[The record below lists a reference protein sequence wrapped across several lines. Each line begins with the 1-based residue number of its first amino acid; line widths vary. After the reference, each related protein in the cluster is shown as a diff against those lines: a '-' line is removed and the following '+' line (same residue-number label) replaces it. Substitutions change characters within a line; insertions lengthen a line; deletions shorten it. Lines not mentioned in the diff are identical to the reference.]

1 MVGPA
6 PFVRVSSTTQ
16 EAMMSKY
23 RLWISM
29 WLAALMLALVGCGG
43 AKQASPQAPGS
54 APPPGYGGGDMAAE
68 APASPAYGAPAD
80 YEASKAAPSPAAESA
95 DSYGQPGATAGAA
108 RSEAREPA
116 PPPDRP
122 GLGTAWGETRRS
134 PTTTAPFV
142 RDSASPFAVAAV
154 WYNDRTG
161 ANAMSRY
168 SDYRAGDGGAVP
180 VLGGALTVSLRQ
192 ESGGVYPGFFA
203 GGKYYAIGE
212 AGQRYIIVIRNNTGY
227 RYECVASVDGLDVID
242 GRTAAYTKRGY
253 LIQPYGTLEIE
264 GFRRSEDAVAAFRF
278 SSVRGSYTARSGKGD
293 ANVGVIGVAFFNEEG
308 TRPTWTPE
316 ELRRRHSAD
325 PFPGRYAEPPPR

>member
-1 MVGPA
+1 
-6 PFVRVSSTTQ
+6 
-16 EAMMSKY
+16 MSKY

-29 WLAALMLALVGCGG
+29 WMAMILLALVGCGG
-43 AKQASPQAPGS
+43 RAAAPQSP
-54 APPPGYGGGDMAAE
+54 DAA
-68 APASPAYGAPAD
+68 ASPAYGQPGMAAAEQGPSSPAD
-80 YEASKAAPSPAAESA
+80 EAGGYAPSKAAAAPAAESGA
-95 DSYGQPGATAGAA
+95 DYEQPGSARGATA
-108 RSEAREPA
+108 RRESMEPA

-161 ANAMSRY
+161 ANAMARY

-180 VLGGALTVSLRQ
+180 VLGGALTVTLRQ
-192 ESGGVYPGFFA
+192 ESGGTYPGFFA
-203 GGKYYAIGE
+203 GGKYYSIGD

-253 LIQPYGTLEIE
+253 LVQPYGTLEIE

-278 SSVRGSYTARSGKGD
+278 SSVRGSYASRAGKGD
-293 ANVGVIGVAFFNEEG
+293 RNVGVIGVAFFNEEG

-316 ELRRRHSAD
+316 ELRRRNSAD

>member
-1 MVGPA
+1 
-6 PFVRVSSTTQ
+6 
-16 EAMMSKY
+16 MSKV
-23 RLWISM
+23 RLLSSM
-29 WLAALMLALVGCGG
+29 LMAMLLLALVGCGG
-43 AKQASPQAPGS
+43 SRAPAAQAPEAAASPGNA
-54 APPPGYGGGDMAAE
+54 YGPVSE
-68 APASPAYGAPAD
+68 QSPASPAAEPGGYAPSKSADSAPAPAAESGAD
-80 YEASKAAPSPAAESA
+80 YEAGSAA
-95 DSYGQPGATAGAA
+95 GATA
-108 RSEAREPA
+108 RRESMEPA

-161 ANAMSRY
+161 ANAMARY

-180 VLGGALTVSLRQ
+180 VLGGALTVTLRQ
-192 ESGGVYPGFFA
+192 ESGGTYPGFFA

-253 LIQPYGTLEIE
+253 LVQPYGTLEVE

-278 SSVRGSYTARSGKGD
+278 SSVRGSYASRAGKGD
-293 ANVGVIGVAFFNEEG
+293 RNVGVIGIAFFNEEG
-308 TRPTWTPE
+308 TRPTWTPD
-316 ELRRRHSAD
+316 ELQRRHSAD
-325 PFPGRYAEPPPR
+325 PFPGRYAEPPR